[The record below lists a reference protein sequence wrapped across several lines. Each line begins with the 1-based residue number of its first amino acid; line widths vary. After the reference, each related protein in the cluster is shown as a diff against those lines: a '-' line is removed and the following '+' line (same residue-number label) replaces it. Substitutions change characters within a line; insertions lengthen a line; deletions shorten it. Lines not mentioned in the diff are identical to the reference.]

1 MLPSVNKNS
10 ERKSNALPL
19 PGSIFIVSFTY
30 PNKQLFNVKSMFKFT
45 NHGVSVK
52 ELYSFIT
59 LLGI

>member
-52 ELYSFIT
+52 EYIV
-59 LLGI
+59 LLLF